1 MSKNRFEDVQN
12 LLDEVK
18 EDFAKFYEKDNQ
30 AAGTRVRKQMQALK
44 VLAQEIRTEV
54 QDIKNK
60 ATAKAAKK

>member
-12 LLDEVK
+12 LLDTVK

-30 AAGTRVRKQMQALK
+30 AAGTRVRKAMQDIK

-60 ATAKAAKK
+60 AANKK

>member
-60 ATAKAAKK
+60 AAETAKK